1 MFPNLSY
8 DLTFTEFHQN
18 CFMEG
23 KLTSMC
29 DMKRN
34 CKKHNFF
41 SDSKQLRQVAKM
53 PTGSYLQ
60 PKNPECK
67 VCTSLSLL
75 SF

>member
-1 MFPNLSY
+1 
-8 DLTFTEFHQN
+8 
-18 CFMEG
+18 MEG
-23 KLTSMC
+23 EFTSMY

-34 CKKHNFF
+34 YKKDNFF